1 MGNRSKILI
10 ALGNEIKRGVASHQ
24 CKGDVP
30 RMYVNYLRQR
40 YNMDEWHHASNVN
53 SFICEKNNIILIK
66 PVTSLEKN
74 SGLVIKNILNYLN
87 CEDLKNVCIILPDLY
102 RSIGKFKYK
111 NYTKIYEKLG
121 PDFYNIL
128 NSNIINNVLNNNFLQ
143 LCIGVSN
150 YPNEVKNAVASTLQE
165 CLNDGELKK
174 IFKTFQLA
182 DEYFNKKVMNSKV
195 ITTNYIHLKEKYPA
209 MEPQKSFR
217 RSTASRRYILD
228 VYRHMYK

>member
-1 MGNRSKILI
+1 MRNGPKVLI
-10 ALGNEIKRGVASHQ
+10 ALGNELKRGAASHQ
-24 CKGDVP
+24 CKGDVA

-40 YNMDEWHHASNVN
+40 YSMDEWNHVSNVN

-74 SGLVIKNILNYLN
+74 SGLAIKNILNYLN

-111 NYTKIYEKLG
+111 SYTKIYEKLG

-128 NSNIINNVLNNNFLQ
+128 NSNIINNVLCNHFLQ

-150 YPNEVKNAVASTLQE
+150 YPNETKNAVAIALQE
-165 CLNDGELKK
+165 CLSDGELKK

-182 DEYFNKKVMNSKV
+182 EEYFHKKIMNGKV
-195 ITTNYIHLKEKYPA
+195 ITTNYIHFKEKYPA

>member
-1 MGNRSKILI
+1 MGNRSKIVI
-10 ALGNEIKRGVASHQ
+10 ALGNEIKRGVTSQQ

-30 RMYVNYLRQR
+30 RMYVNYLQQR

-111 NYTKIYEKLG
+111 NYTKIYEKMG

-150 YPNEVKNAVASTLQE
+150 YPNEIKNAVVTTLQE
-165 CLNDGELKK
+165 SLSDGELKK

-182 DEYFNKKVMNSKV
+182 DEYFNKKIMNGKV

-217 RSTASRRYILD
+217 RSTSSRRYILD